1 MSVIQIESK
10 LRYKSAS
17 IRNVTTLYSCLMMK
31 DYIVQEGTL
40 ISLGGPV
47 DS

>member
-1 MSVIQIESK
+1 
-10 LRYKSAS
+10 
-17 IRNVTTLYSCLMMK
+17 MK

-47 DS
+47 DSWQLLLKSVDKM